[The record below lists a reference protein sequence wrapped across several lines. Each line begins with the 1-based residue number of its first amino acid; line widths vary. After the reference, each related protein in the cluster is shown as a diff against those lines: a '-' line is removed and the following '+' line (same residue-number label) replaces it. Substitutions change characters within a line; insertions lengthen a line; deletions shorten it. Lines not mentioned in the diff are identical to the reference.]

1 MINLAIWN
9 IGNIM
14 PSCSNR
20 EKITLSSSL
29 ISKIIKIA
37 ENTLSKNLFIECVW
51 VVKNICITLL
61 ENNISGVSNELIEG
75 VNFLSNAIVAGFV
88 NEENFI

>member
-14 PSCSNR
+14 PSCNNR

-37 ENTLSKNLFIECVW
+37 ENTLSKNLFTECVW

-61 ENNISGVSNELIEG
+61 ENKISGVSNELIEG
-75 VNFLSNAIVAGFV
+75 VSFLSNAIVAGFV